1 MEVNTEEC
9 SFKTGPILSSLTPT
23 WFSALQPSSRN
34 CKCRE
39 MRKNHYSHEKVVY
52 LPDSWWLITVEA
64 VSMATSSFAA
74 KGKWDFHPI
83 SFEMALVF
91 SERGK
96 LDLLEQEFCCKT
108 PNSASPNVFLIP
120 LSTLSLLIIHQEKTG
135 EVGNLSSRSMIIIKL
150 DAEFGAGCVT

>member
-1 MEVNTEEC
+1 MKSVKDNAITTNVSPSASNHRAVRRKIESIASVLWMEVNTEEC
-9 SFKTGPILSSLTPT
+9 SFKPRPILSSLTLT

-39 MRKNHYSHEKVVY
+39 TWRNHYSYEKVVY
-52 LPDSWWLITVEA
+52 LPDSRWLITVEA

-91 SERGK
+91 SERGE

-108 PNSASPNVFLIP
+108 QNSESPNTFFIP
-120 LSTLSLLIIHQEKTG
+120 L
-135 EVGNLSSRSMIIIKL
+135 
-150 DAEFGAGCVT
+150 